1 MSNDET
7 AIVAHLGGRGAESRG
22 IDNPAFSVSNCRAL
36 LFALRFALRFFCG
49 IASFHIAIDYQ
60 HEILGRICKTV
71 HVSICLSRV
80 NTSFTAPLPNTRT
93 SMSVTCCVGKYECSH
108 LFSRI
113 LEDST
118 TAPLY
123 VGLILSVCVWSVGE
137 SDASPEWMCS
147 PLPLRLWCMAAMAP
161 ALTTEAATRARD
173 TLTPPTQ
180 PNSGDGPIVN
190 NGRVFSSSVLVD
202 ASCVLQPKSTVV
214 NSTVLTGKS
223 RIVTLP
229 KEFMQRTILDPRQA
243 HRPVVSGRNVIN
255 LVTLSDLSKIYQ
267 RTAATVSVTTT
278 INNVSQSMTHMS
290 TMATNTS
297 TAAGGKLLSLNVT
310 AAGLCG
316 TAGGQN
322 ATKLSI
328 QPVVTNHCSALEL
341 SNGINVLS
349 HTRVSTPAS
358 GTHCSV
364 NKQTETVY
372 DTNRRQ
378 RDLEQRLDRML
389 HRLRRLQSRQ
399 SVSHTKQQLT
409 GFMVDQQKNLDTVT
423 KLSRSASSSNI
434 DLKAELLQSK
444 DVKNLSTAALVN
456 LVHKLQSSQPLTL
469 RQHLAGATSTSA
481 ETAVTEPS
489 MKLDGDLCAQLEM
502 TAGQLQTNLRHLESS
517 WDSDATESSSGG
529 ESCDEMDYGYTWDEK
544 LPKPGL

>member
-1 MSNDET
+1 
-7 AIVAHLGGRGAESRG
+7 
-22 IDNPAFSVSNCRAL
+22 
-36 LFALRFALRFFCG
+36 
-49 IASFHIAIDYQ
+49 
-60 HEILGRICKTV
+60 
-71 HVSICLSRV
+71 
-80 NTSFTAPLPNTRT
+80 
-93 SMSVTCCVGKYECSH
+93 MSVTCSVGKYECSH

-113 LEDST
+113 LEASP

-123 VGLILSVCVWSVGE
+123 VGLILSVCVWNVGE

-173 TLTPPTQ
+173 TLTPPSQ
-180 PNSGDGPIVN
+180 PSNGHGPVVN
-190 NGRVFSSSVLVD
+190 NGRVFSNSVLVD

-214 NSTVLTGKS
+214 SSTVVTGKS

-229 KEFMQRTILDPRQA
+229 KEFILDPRQA
-243 HRPVVSGRNVIN
+243 HRPVVSRSLVVSGRNVIN
-255 LVTLSDLSKIYQ
+255 LGTISDLSKIYQ
-267 RTAATVSVTTT
+267 SQRTAISVSATV
-278 INNVSQSMTHMS
+278 NNVPQGMTMTQTS

-297 TAAGGKLLSLNVT
+297 TAAGGKLLSLNIT

-316 TAGGQN
+316 TGEGHSAQST
-322 ATKLSI
+322 TKLST
-328 QPVVTNHCSALEL
+328 QPVAGSHNSTLEL
-341 SNGINVLS
+341 SNGINILS
-349 HTRVSTPAS
+349 HSRISTPPS
-358 GTHCSV
+358 ITHCGV
-364 NKQTETVY
+364 NKQTDTVF
-372 DTNRRQ
+372 DTSRRQ
-378 RDLEQRLDRML
+378 RDLELRVDRML

-399 SVSHTKQQLT
+399 SVSHTKQQLS
-409 GFMVDQQKNLDTVT
+409 GFIVNQQKNLDAVT

-469 RQHLAGATSTSA
+469 RQHLAGATSSA
-481 ETAVTEPS
+481 EVAVTEPS
-489 MKLDGDLCAQLEM
+489 MKLDGDLCAQLEQ
-502 TAGQLQTNLRHLESS
+502 TAGQLKTNLRHLESS

-529 ESCDEMDYGYTWDEK
+529 ESCDETDYGYTWDEK